1 MPAPLPPRQVIHSR
15 LAARLLLAALALPP
29 VLVPT
34 FAAQAQTQQRGAT
47 TERELVA
54 KINDAFRSL
63 QAGDR
68 DGGRQRLT
76 AALRAVRD
84 SSYHPLTIQ
93 AYLSA
98 VTLFERR
105 RDTATASELFAEAA
119 NTRAA
124 RQASPEATTLWFEY
138 ARFLERTIQY
148 ERGIPVAVEAR
159 KRMRESYGPNTA
171 QDIAGSDILAT
182 LLTNN
187 GAVAAGLN
195 LSEETYLGARRALGD
210 KEPLT
215 WRTENNYAEAL
226 RMVGHP
232 DLAAKIDAPLLKKR
246 IAHYGVGSIQAL
258 VSASNLALD
267 HLAMGNE
274 AETMQAL
281 ALQKRCA
288 AELADPTSEHVAQ
301 ADTWIAYAKAY
312 FHPDRAL
319 STAELEA
326 MARVKDWNG
335 APDLLRIK
343 SAQLAADHYERR
355 GDSARALTLRL
366 DAYHR
371 SQETIARQH
380 PITFDALLG
389 VAVTRLKR
397 GDPDA
402 LATFKDVEQQSFN
415 WMLREVGTAGNR
427 YVAETMRKLAD
438 DILYEY
444 GRYAL
449 IDPAAAEAYANA
461 VSRWKTMEDGERTLL
476 RLTLDRL
483 PDEPT
488 RELARTVLR
497 LSGQQQEMLSSG
509 KLDDDARDV
518 LKRLQEARQQLATRA
533 GTRPPADV
541 QLPAVDD
548 KLGTTDAL
556 VDFFVS
562 GRGSRVNPAE
572 PKPAA
577 RLQAVIHR
585 HGKPPQVIDLGP
597 LDSFT
602 TPSVAETDRTQP
614 FRRLYATLIGPLKP
628 QLAGVTR
635 LFLVPDADLYS
646 LPFAMLQDG
655 NGRYLDEIYDTRI
668 LTRADAIVF
677 AEQDDKLIAGS
688 KAVLV
693 GGLDYAGAASQ
704 LPSTKTEIDRIA
716 PDLQRRD
723 IASTTMT
730 GNAGEA
736 AIRSK
741 ADSAALLHLAT
752 HGFYK
757 AATDRTDAL
766 WRSGLVAAHP
776 LIDRPPRRD
785 GDDGVIYARELMDWN
800 LSAADLVVLSACQTA
815 LGDPSRIGSVRG
827 LPTALAIAGARRSL
841 LTLWEVSDEG
851 TANFMARLYQ
861 VLADDNLDY
870 ASALRRVRIEAIHGK
885 IKAAEDPSV
894 WAAFVLFEN

>member
-1 MPAPLPPRQVIHSR
+1 
-15 LAARLLLAALALPP
+15 
-29 VLVPT
+29 
-34 FAAQAQTQQRGAT
+34 
-47 TERELVA
+47 
-54 KINDAFRSL
+54 
-63 QAGDR
+63 
-68 DGGRQRLT
+68 
-76 AALRAVRD
+76 
-84 SSYHPLTIQ
+84 
-93 AYLSA
+93 
-98 VTLFERR
+98 
-105 RDTATASELFAEAA
+105 
-119 NTRAA
+119 
-124 RQASPEATTLWFEY
+124 
-138 ARFLERTIQY
+138 
-148 ERGIPVAVEAR
+148 
-159 KRMRESYGPNTA
+159 
-171 QDIAGSDILAT
+171 
-182 LLTNN
+182 
-187 GAVAAGLN
+187 
-195 LSEETYLGARRALGD
+195 
-210 KEPLT
+210 
-215 WRTENNYAEAL
+215 
-226 RMVGHP
+226 MVGHP

-246 IAHYGVGSIQAL
+246 IAHYGAGSIQAL

-343 SAQLAADHYERR
+343 SAQLAADQFERR
-355 GDSARALTLRL
+355 GDTTRALALRI

-371 SQETIARQH
+371 AQETIARQH

-389 VAVTRLKR
+389 VAVTRMKR
-397 GDPDA
+397 GDADA

-449 IDPAAAEAYANA
+449 IDPAAAVAYADA

-476 RLTLDRL
+476 RLTLDQL

-488 RELARTVLR
+488 RALARTVLR

-509 KLDDDARDV
+509 KLDNDARDV
-518 LKRLQEARQQLATRA
+518 LARLQQARQELAARTGA
-533 GTRPPADV
+533 KPPANV
-541 QLPAVDD
+541 RLPSVED
-548 KLGTTDAL
+548 KLAASDAL

-562 GRGSRVNPAE
+562 GRGSRINPTE
-572 PKPAA
+572 PQPAQ
-577 RLQAVIHR
+577 RLQAVVHR
-585 HGKPPQVIDLGP
+585 AGKPPQVIDLGP
-597 LDSFT
+597 LDNFL
-602 TPSVAETDRTQP
+602 VLNADETDRLQP
-614 FRRLYATLIGPLKP
+614 FRRLYDTLIGPLKP
-628 QLAGVTR
+628 QLAGVNR
-635 LFLVPDADLYS
+635 LFLVPDAGLYS
-646 LPFAMLQDG
+646 LPFAMLQDDT
-655 NGRYLDEIYDTRI
+655 GRYLDEIYDTRI

-677 AEQDDKLIAGS
+677 ADQDDKLIAGTR
-688 KAVLV
+688 AVLV
-693 GGLDYAGAASQ
+693 GGLDYAGAANQ

-716 PDLQRRD
+716 LALQRRD
-723 IASTTMT
+723 VASTALT
-730 GNAGEA
+730 GDSGEA
-736 AIRSK
+736 AVRSK
-741 ADSAALLHLAT
+741 AEGAALLHLAT

-776 LIDRPPRRD
+776 MLSRPPQRD
-785 GDDGVIYARELMDWN
+785 SDDGVIYARELMDWN
-800 LSAADLVVLSACQTA
+800 LSAADFVVLSACETA

-861 VLADDNLDY
+861 VLAEDGLDY
-870 ASALRRVRIEAIHGK
+870 AAALRKVRIEAMHGK
-885 IKAAEDPSV
+885 IKDAEEPLV

>member
-1 MPAPLPPRQVIHSR
+1 MSIRSTQRRPAR
-15 LAARLLLAALALPP
+15 ACFARLLLTVLIAAPVLPALAPSD
-29 VLVPT
+29 
-34 FAAQAQTQQRGAT
+34 ARAQQRGAPS
-47 TERELVA
+47 ERELVA
-54 KINDAFRSL
+54 KINDAFRTL

-68 DGGRQRLT
+68 DGGRQRLS

-84 SSYHPLTIQ
+84 SNYHTLTIR
-93 AYLSA
+93 AYLNA
-98 VTLFERR
+98 VTFFERR
-105 RDTATASELFAEAA
+105 RDTTTASELFAEGA
-119 NTRAA
+119 NSRSA
-124 RQASPEATTLWFEY
+124 RDSSPEATTLWFEY
-138 ARFLERTIQY
+138 ARFLERTVQY
-148 ERGIPVAVEAR
+148 ERGIPVAIEAR
-159 KRMRESYGPNTA
+159 KRMRATYGPNTA
-171 QDIAGSDILAT
+171 EDIAGSDILAT

-195 LSEETYLGARRALGD
+195 LSEETYLGARKALGD

-232 DLAAKIDAPLLKKR
+232 DLAAQIDEPLLKKR

-274 AETMQAL
+274 AATMQAL
-281 ALQKRCA
+281 AQQKHCA

-312 FHPDRAL
+312 FHPDRPLSAPELDAL
-319 STAELEA
+319 
-326 MARVKDWNG
+326 ARVKDWNG

-343 SAQLAADHYERR
+343 SAQLSADHYERR
-355 GDSARALTLRL
+355 GDSARALALRI
-366 DAYHR
+366 DAYQR
-371 SQETIARQH
+371 AQETIARQH

-389 VAVTRLKR
+389 VAVTRMKR
-397 GDPDA
+397 GDADA
-402 LATFKDVEQQSFN
+402 LATFKDVEQQSFR

-449 IDPAAAEAYANA
+449 IDPAASVAYADA

-483 PDEPT
+483 PDEAT
-488 RELARTVLR
+488 RDLARTVLR
-497 LSGQQQEMLSSG
+497 LSGQRQEMLSSG

-518 LKRLQEARQQLATRA
+518 LRRLDDARQQLATRA
-533 GTRPPADV
+533 GTKPPADMR
-541 QLPAVDD
+541 LPSAED
-548 KLGTTDAL
+548 KLGPNDAL

-562 GRGSRVNPAE
+562 GRGSRVNPAD
-572 PKPAA
+572 PKPAP
-577 RLQAVIHR
+577 RLQAVVR
-585 HGKPPQVIDLGP
+585 RAGKQPQLIDLGL

-602 TPSVAETDRTQP
+602 APSVAETNRTQP
-614 FRRLYATLIGPLKP
+614 FRRLYDTLIGPLKP
-628 QLAGVTR
+628 QLANVTR

-655 NGRYLDEIYDTRI
+655 AGRYLDEIYDTRI

-677 AEQDDKLIAGS
+677 ADQDDKLIAGTR
-688 KAVLV
+688 AVLV

-704 LPSTKTEIDRIA
+704 LPSTRTEIDRIA

-723 IASTTMT
+723 ISSVQLT
-730 GNAGEA
+730 GDSDET
-736 AIRSK
+736 AIRGK
-741 ADSAALLHLAT
+741 AEGAALLHLAT

-776 LIDRPPRRD
+776 LLSRTPRRD
-785 GDDGVIYARELMDWN
+785 GADGVIYARELMDWN
-800 LSAADLVVLSACQTA
+800 LSAADLVVLSACETA

-861 VLADDNLDY
+861 VLADDKLDY
-870 ASALRRVRIEAIHGK
+870 ASALRKVRIEAIHGK
-885 IKAAEDPSV
+885 ITAAEDPSV

>member
-1 MPAPLPPRQVIHSR
+1 MSVPSTPRQAVGAR
-15 LAARLLLAALALPP
+15 FAARLLLAALAIPPLLPT
-29 VLVPT
+29 LT
-34 FAAQAQTQQRGAT
+34 TEARAQQRRAP

-68 DGGRQRLT
+68 DGGRLRLT
-76 AALRAVRD
+76 DALRAVRD
-84 SSYHPLTIQ
+84 SNYDALTIR

-98 VTLFERR
+98 VTFFERR
-105 RDTATASELFAEAA
+105 RDTATASDLFAEAA

-124 RQASPEATTLWFEY
+124 RDSSPDATTLWFEY
-138 ARFLERTIQY
+138 ARFLERTVQY
-148 ERGIPVAVEAR
+148 ERGIPVAVEAS
-159 KRMRESYGPNTA
+159 KRMRAIYGPNSA
-171 QDIAGSDILAT
+171 QDIAGRDILAT
-182 LLTNN
+182 LLTDN

-195 LSEETYLGARRALGD
+195 LSEETYLGARKALGD

-288 AELADPTSEHVAQ
+288 TELADPTSEHVAQ

-319 STAELEA
+319 PAPELEA

-343 SAQLAADHYERR
+343 SAQLAADQYERR
-355 GDSARALTLRL
+355 GDTERALALRI

-371 SQETIARQH
+371 AQETIARQH

-389 VAVTRLKR
+389 VAVTRMKR
-397 GDPDA
+397 GDADA
-402 LATFKDVEQQSFN
+402 LATFKDVEQQSFR

-449 IDPAAAEAYANA
+449 IDPAAAVAYADA

-518 LKRLQEARQQLATRA
+518 LKRLQEARQQLAARVGA
-533 GTRPPADV
+533 KPPADV
-541 QLPAVDD
+541 QLPSVED
-548 KLGTTDAL
+548 KLTETDAL

-562 GRGSRVNPAE
+562 DRGSRVKPTE

-577 RLQAVIHR
+577 RLQAVVRR
-585 HGKPPQVIDLGP
+585 HSKPPQVIDLGP
-597 LDSFT
+597 LDGFT
-602 TPSVAETDRTQP
+602 APSVVEADRAQP
-614 FRRLYATLIGPLKP
+614 FRRLYDTLIGPLKP

-677 AEQDDKLIAGS
+677 AEQDDRLIAGS

-723 IASTTMT
+723 IARVMLT
-730 GNAGEA
+730 GDSGET
-736 AIRSK
+736 AIHNK
-741 ADSAALLHLAT
+741 AEGAALLHLAT

-757 AATDRTDAL
+757 ASTDRTDAL
-766 WRSGLVAAHP
+766 WRSGIVAARP
-776 LIDRPPRRD
+776 LLDRPPRRD

-841 LTLWEVSDEG
+841 LTLWEVSDAG

-870 ASALRRVRIEAIHGK
+870 ASALRKVRIEAIHGK

>member
-1 MPAPLPPRQVIHSR
+1 MSASSRPRPA
-15 LAARLLLAALALPP
+15 LAARLSAGLLFAALGFASPP
-29 VLVPT
+29 SFPA
-34 FAAQAQTQQRGAT
+34 AAQAQQRGGAS
-47 TERELVA
+47 ERELVS
-54 KINDAFRSL
+54 KIDDAFRSL

-68 DGGRQRLT
+68 DGGRQRLN
-76 AALRAVRD
+76 AALSAVHD
-84 SSYHPLTIQ
+84 SNYHALTIQ
-93 AYLSA
+93 AYLNA
-98 VTLFERR
+98 VSFYERR
-105 RDTATASELFAEAA
+105 RDTATASALFAEAA
-119 NTRAA
+119 DTSGA
-124 RQASPEATTLWFEY
+124 RETSPDATTLWFEY
-138 ARFLERTIQY
+138 ARFLERSGQY
-148 ERGIPVAVEAR
+148 ERGVPVAVEASN
-159 KRMRESYGPNTA
+159 RMRAIYGPNTA
-171 QDIAGSDILAT
+171 QDIAGRDILAT
-182 LLTNN
+182 LLTDS

-195 LSEETYLGARRALGD
+195 LSEETYLGARQALGD

-232 DLAAKIDAPLLKKR
+232 DLAATIDAPLLKKR
-246 IAHYGVGSIQAL
+246 IAHYGAGSIQAL

-267 HLAMGNE
+267 YLAMGNE

-301 ADTWIAYAKAY
+301 ADTWIAYARAY

-326 MARVKDWNG
+326 MTRVKDWSG

-343 SAQLAADHYERR
+343 SAQLAADQFERR
-355 GDSARALTLRL
+355 GDTTRALAMRL

-371 SQETIARQH
+371 AQQTISRQH

-389 VAVTRLKR
+389 VAVTRMKR
-397 GDPDA
+397 GDADA
-402 LATFKDVEQQSFN
+402 LATFRDVEQQSFD

-444 GRYAL
+444 GRFAL
-449 IDPAAAEAYANA
+449 IDPTAAVAYANA

-488 RELARTVLR
+488 RALARTVLR

-518 LKRLQEARQQLATRA
+518 LTQLQQARQELAARTGA
-533 GTRPPADV
+533 KPPGDV
-541 QLPAVDD
+541 
-548 KLGTTDAL
+548 KLASIEEKLAPSDAL
-556 VDFFVS
+556 IDFFVS
-562 GRGSRVNPAE
+562 RRGNRSDPATQQT
-572 PKPAA
+572 AT
-577 RLQAVIHR
+577 RLQAVVR
-585 HGKPPQVIDLGP
+585 RAEKSPQLIDLGP
-597 LDSFT
+597 LDNFLVLS
-602 TPSVAETDRTQP
+602 ADDTDRMRP
-614 FRRLYATLIGPLKP
+614 FRQLYQTLIGPLKP
-628 QLAGVTR
+628 QLAGVSR
-635 LFLVPDADLYS
+635 LFLVPDAGLYG
-646 LPFAMLQDG
+646 LPFAMLQDDS
-655 NGRYLDEIYDTRI
+655 GRYLDEIYDTRI

-677 AEQDDKLIAGS
+677 ADQDTKLSGGS
-688 KAVLV
+688 KALLV
-693 GGLDYAGAASQ
+693 GGLDYAGAAPQ
-704 LPSTKTEIDRIA
+704 LPSTQTEIDRIA
-716 PDLQRRD
+716 LALQHRD
-723 IASTTMT
+723 IASTVLI
-730 GNAGEA
+730 GDSGEA
-736 AIRSK
+736 AVRDK
-741 ADSAALLHLAT
+741 AEGAVLLHLAT

-776 LIDRPPRRD
+776 QLDRPPQRD
-785 GDDGVIYARELMDWN
+785 GNDGVIYARELMDWN
-800 LSAADLVVLSACQTA
+800 LSAADLVALSACETA

-827 LPTALAIAGARRSL
+827 LPTALAIDGARRSL

-861 VLADDNLDY
+861 VLADDSLDY
-870 ASALRRVRIEAIHGK
+870 ASALRKVRVEAIHGR
-885 IKAAEDPSV
+885 IKAAEAPSV

>member
-1 MPAPLPPRQVIHSR
+1 MSVPSTPRQAVGAR
-15 LAARLLLAALALPP
+15 FAARLLLAALAIPPLLPT
-29 VLVPT
+29 LT
-34 FAAQAQTQQRGAT
+34 TEARAQQRRAP

-68 DGGRQRLT
+68 DGGRLRLT
-76 AALRAVRD
+76 DALRAVRD
-84 SSYHPLTIQ
+84 SNYDALTIR

-98 VTLFERR
+98 VTFFERR
-105 RDTATASELFAEAA
+105 RDTTTASELFAEAA

-124 RQASPEATTLWFEY
+124 RDSSPDATTLWFEY
-138 ARFLERTIQY
+138 ARFLERTVQY
-148 ERGIPVAVEAR
+148 ERGIPVAVEAS
-159 KRMRESYGPNTA
+159 KRMRAVYGPNSA
-171 QDIAGSDILAT
+171 QDIAGRDILAT
-182 LLTNN
+182 LLTDN

-195 LSEETYLGARRALGD
+195 LSEETYLGARKALGD

-288 AELADPTSEHVAQ
+288 TELADPTSEHVAQ

-312 FHPDRAL
+312 FHPERTLPAP
-319 STAELEA
+319 ELEA

-343 SAQLAADHYERR
+343 SAQLAADQYERR
-355 GDSARALTLRL
+355 GDTERALALRI

-371 SQETIARQH
+371 AQETIARQH

-389 VAVTRLKR
+389 VAVTRMKR
-397 GDPDA
+397 GDADA
-402 LATFKDVEQQSFN
+402 LATFKDVEQQSFR

-449 IDPAAAEAYANA
+449 IDPAAAVAYADA

-518 LKRLQEARQQLATRA
+518 LKRLQEARQQLAARVGA
-533 GTRPPADV
+533 KPPADV
-541 QLPAVDD
+541 QLPSVED
-548 KLGTTDAL
+548 KLTETDAL
-556 VDFFVS
+556 IDFFVS
-562 GRGSRVNPAE
+562 DRGSRVKPTE

-577 RLQAVIHR
+577 RLQAVVRR

-597 LDSFT
+597 LDGFT
-602 TPSVAETDRTQP
+602 APSVVEADRAQP

-677 AEQDDKLIAGS
+677 AEQDDRLIAGS

-723 IASTTMT
+723 IARVMLT
-730 GNAGEA
+730 GDSGET
-736 AIRSK
+736 AIHDK
-741 ADSAALLHLAT
+741 AEGAALLHLAT

-766 WRSGLVAAHP
+766 WRSGIVAARP
-776 LIDRPPRRD
+776 LLDRPPRRD

-800 LSAADLVVLSACQTA
+800 LSAAELVVLSACQTA

-841 LTLWEVSDEG
+841 LTLWEVSDAG

-870 ASALRRVRIEAIHGK
+870 ASALRKVRIEAIHGK

>member
-1 MPAPLPPRQVIHSR
+1 MSVPSTPRQAVGAR
-15 LAARLLLAALALPP
+15 FAARLLLAALALPP
-29 VLVPT
+29 LLPT
-34 FAAQAQTQQRGAT
+34 LTTEARAQQRRAP

-63 QAGDR
+63 QTGDR
-68 DGGRQRLT
+68 DGGRLRLT
-76 AALRAVRD
+76 DALRAVRD
-84 SSYHPLTIQ
+84 SDYDALTIR

-98 VTLFERR
+98 VTFFERR

-124 RQASPEATTLWFEY
+124 RDNSPDATTLWFEY
-138 ARFLERTIQY
+138 ARFLERTVQY
-148 ERGIPVAVEAR
+148 ERGIPVAVEAS
-159 KRMRESYGPNTA
+159 KRMRAVYGPNSA
-171 QDIAGSDILAT
+171 QDIAGRDILAT
-182 LLTNN
+182 LLTDN

-195 LSEETYLGARRALGD
+195 LSEETYLGARKALGD

-267 HLAMGNE
+267 HLALGNE

-288 AELADPTSEHVAQ
+288 TELADPTSEHVAQ

-319 STAELEA
+319 PAPELEA

-343 SAQLAADHYERR
+343 SAQLAADQYERR
-355 GDSARALTLRL
+355 GDTERALALRI

-371 SQETIARQH
+371 AQETIARQH

-389 VAVTRLKR
+389 VAVTRMKR
-397 GDPDA
+397 GDADA
-402 LATFKDVEQQSFN
+402 LATFKDVEQQSFR

-449 IDPAAAEAYANA
+449 IDPAAAVAYADA

-509 KLDDDARDV
+509 KLDNDARDV
-518 LKRLQEARQQLATRA
+518 LKRLQEARQQLAARVGA
-533 GTRPPADV
+533 KPPADV
-541 QLPAVDD
+541 QLPSVED
-548 KLGTTDAL
+548 KLTETDAL

-562 GRGSRVNPAE
+562 DRGSRVKPTE

-577 RLQAVIHR
+577 RLQAVVRR

-597 LDSFT
+597 LDGFT
-602 TPSVAETDRTQP
+602 APSVVEADRAQP
-614 FRRLYATLIGPLKP
+614 FRRLYDTLIGPLRP

-677 AEQDDKLIAGS
+677 AEQDDRLIAGS

-723 IASTTMT
+723 IARVMLT
-730 GNAGEA
+730 GDSGET
-736 AIRSK
+736 AIHDK
-741 ADSAALLHLAT
+741 AEGAALLHLAT

-766 WRSGLVAAHP
+766 WRSGIVAARP
-776 LIDRPPRRD
+776 LLDRPPRRD

-841 LTLWEVSDEG
+841 LTLWEVSDAG

-870 ASALRRVRIEAIHGK
+870 ASALRKVRIEAIHGK

>member
-1 MPAPLPPRQVIHSR
+1 MVLQSR
-15 LAARLLLAALALPP
+15 SRRLVRTRIARLILAALVSSAALPALTTLP
-29 VLVPT
+29 V
-34 FAAQAQTQQRGAT
+34 QAQQRGAPS
-47 TERELVA
+47 ERELVA

-68 DGGRQRLT
+68 DGGRQRLN

-84 SSYHPLTIQ
+84 SSYDALTIQ
-93 AYLSA
+93 AYLNA
-98 VTLFERR
+98 VTFFERR

-124 RQASPEATTLWFEY
+124 REASPDATTLWFEY

-159 KRMRESYGPNTA
+159 KRMRAIYGPNTA

-195 LSEETYLGARRALGD
+195 LSEETYLGAHKALGD

-232 DLAAKIDAPLLKKR
+232 DLATKIDAPLLKKR

-312 FHPDRAL
+312 FHPDRSL
-319 STAELEA
+319 STTELEA

-355 GDSARALTLRL
+355 GDTGRALALRI
-366 DAYHR
+366 DAYQR

-397 GDPDA
+397 GDADA

-449 IDPAAAEAYANA
+449 IDPKAAVAYADA
-461 VSRWKTMEDGERTLL
+461 VTRWKTMEDGERTLL

-497 LSGQQQEMLSSG
+497 LSGQRQEMLSSG

-518 LKRLQEARQQLATRA
+518 LKRLGEARQQLAARA
-533 GTRPPADV
+533 GTKPPANV
-541 QLPAVDD
+541 QLPSVED
-548 KLGTTDAL
+548 KLAANDAL

-562 GRGSRVNPAE
+562 GRGSRVNPTE

-577 RLQAVIHR
+577 RLQAVVR
-585 HGKPPQVIDLGP
+585 RAGKPPQVIDLGL

-602 TPSVAETDRTQP
+602 APSVESADRMQP
-614 FRRLYATLIGPLKP
+614 FRRLYDTLIGPLKP
-628 QLAGVTR
+628 QLANVTR

-677 AEQDDKLIAGS
+677 ADQDDHLIAGT

-723 IASTTMT
+723 IASVMMT
-730 GNAGEA
+730 GDAGET
-736 AIRSK
+736 AIRGK
-741 ADSAALLHLAT
+741 AEGAALLHLAT
-752 HGFYK
+752 HGFYN

-766 WRSGLVAAHP
+766 WRSGLVAARP
-776 LIDRPPRRD
+776 QLDRPPRRD
-785 GDDGVIYARELMDWN
+785 GTDGVIYARELMDWN

-861 VLADDNLDY
+861 VLADDKLDY
-870 ASALRRVRIEAIHGK
+870 AAALRKVRIEAIHGK